1 MTIEAARALH
11 LDDDLGTLEPGK
23 LADLVVLS
31 GDPLTT
37 PTSGLSAIHVSTTV
51 IDGQIEWV
59 RGGDFGTE

>member
-37 PTSGLSAIHVSTTV
+37 PTSGLSEIHVSMTV
-51 IDGQIEWV
+51 IDGQIEWKE
-59 RGGDFGTE
+59 DFDPTE